1 MKISHYKSA
10 ILILCIAIAGLVQAA
25 SMTSAIRDEIK
36 KQAVAKWPDDF
47 SMQAY
52 HIKDQT
58 ESFEKFQTLE
68 KPASMSTSTFQLIK
82 DRAERKWPKDYAM
95 QLYDLKIQIE
105 GWIKVNGK

>member
-1 MKISHYKSA
+1 MKK
-10 ILILCIAIAGLVQAA
+10 LIVLTACMAIASMVQAA

-36 KQAVAKWPDDF
+36 KQAVAKWPDDY

-82 DRAERKWPKDYAM
+82 DRAERKWPKDYSM
-95 QLYDLKIQIE
+95 QLYDLKDQIE